1 MSIENIQEQ
10 IKTLQQRMNMWPT
23 ENTKAIEDRNQ
34 ILSLT
39 DTHFNAVE
47 NDLQKLLEQCKMLPT
62 SDQITVAPNLKEL
75 QTFVQNKFLLAEK
88 ELIEVKS
95 QMTQGRHYVKAI
107 KAYTKA

>member
-47 NDLQKLLEQCKMLPT
+47 NDLQKF
-62 SDQITVAPNLKEL
+62 SN
-75 QTFVQNKFLLAEK
+75 
-88 ELIEVKS
+88 VK
-95 QMTQGRHYVKAI
+95 
-107 KAYTKA
+107 